1 MRSII
6 SNLFMSIDGV
16 VDSPGEWSLAYWND
30 DIAAV
35 MADATGGADALLL
48 GRVTYTEFEPA
59 WSGRSTADDPGAEFF
74 NSVRKHVA
82 SSTLETLTWNN
93 STLLEGDVTTA
104 VEGLKE
110 QDGGTII
117 TSGSGTLVR
126 SLLQAGLVDE
136 LRLLVYPL
144 VVGTGKRLCEGEG
157 DRIPLRLTHSRTFD
171 NGVMYVVYSG
181 A

>member
-1 MRSII
+1 MRPLI
-6 SNLFMSIDGV
+6 SNLFMSLDGV
-16 VDSPGEWSLAYWND
+16 VDSPGEWSLDYWND
-30 DIAAV
+30 DIAGV

-82 SSTLETLTWNN
+82 SSTLERLTWNN
-93 STLLEGDVTTA
+93 STLLEGEVTAA
-104 VEGLKE
+104 VAALKE
-110 QDGGTII
+110 EDGGAII

-126 SLLQAGLVDE
+126 TLLQAGLVDE

-144 VVGTGKRLCEGEG
+144 VVGTGKRLCEGDDG
-157 DRIPLRLTHSRTFD
+157 TIPLRLLHSRTFD
-171 NGVMYVVYSG
+171 NGVTYAVYSG